1 MKYQV
6 GDMVVIRSDLDEN
19 RRYYMDDRSES
30 NTVTHKMVAIGGT
43 VHEIT
48 DIYGGQYRIADDNGS
63 WLWTDEMFDGFAIE
77 PEDENEFNDEMFE
90 EILIGGVV
98 HEK

>member
-1 MKYQV
+1 MKYQI
-6 GDMVVIRSDLDEN
+6 GDMVVIRSDLEEN
-19 RRYYMDDRSES
+19 EIYYMDDRSAS
-30 NTVTHKMVAIGGT
+30 NTVNYKMIAIGGT

-48 DIYGGQYRIADDNGS
+48 GTYYGQYRIADDNGN
-63 WLWTDEMFDGFAIE
+63 WFWTDEMFDGFAIE
-77 PEDENEFNDEMFE
+77 HEDENEFNDEMLE